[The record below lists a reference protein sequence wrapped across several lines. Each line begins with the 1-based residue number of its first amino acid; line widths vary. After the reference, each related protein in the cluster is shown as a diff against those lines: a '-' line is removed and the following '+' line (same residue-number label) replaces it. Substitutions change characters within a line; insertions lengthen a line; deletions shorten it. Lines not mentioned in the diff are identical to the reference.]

1 MGLFGSTLEIKDAF
15 SRTLNN
21 FIGQTSTANSNVN
34 NLTGSINHLNSATTG
49 LSNNTSKSLG
59 NINNSFTSANNN
71 IKNSSNSLFRD
82 LNNNVNSF
90 SSSMLGTIA
99 KVTAGWLSLKGAI
112 KGVSE
117 SLKAGMEY
125 QNASTFLQATY
136 GEAEGKEKFKFA
148 TDFANKTPFE
158 EGEISNGLARAK
170 ALGMKDDIK
179 SLNMYAD
186 IGSMAKITGT
196 GDFNSAIDAISDMQ
210 NGEFERIQTILGI
223 KKQNLEDYANEKGLA
238 KFTNKKGQITDKD
251 ALMTAFES
259 YLGDKGITGMTE
271 KFGKTMEGRIST
283 LKGNFKKTL
292 AEIAGI
298 GEDGTV
304 KEGSLFDNATKG
316 LEKLITSVNN
326 FAKSESFERIASGLG
341 KVGNALVNGLDYL
354 TQHPDTVSTLGKL
367 GIGLSGLKVAT
378 SLISPLANVT
388 KLIGGNGLTG
398 AVSLLGSKLPLVS
411 AGFLALGSIFNEN
424 GILNKGINNFVNN
437 LNNNKDGEKKDYV
450 GQFESGIGITGALV
464 QKGFAKLTG
473 NTEWDKSLDE
483 EIKGYYAE
491 SNEKSRKLN
500 SDYYKWYD
508 GKNTVDKTEWTT
520 VPDMFAKGE
529 ISNITNNTTTNTTGN
544 NKTEVNVN
552 IDSVRE
558 TADIDDIIN
567 QIATKINK
575 INNTRNPA
583 LN

>member
-99 KVTAGWLSLKGAI
+99 KVTTGWLSLKGAI
-112 KGVSE
+112 KGVTE
-117 SLKAGMEY
+117 SLKAGIEY

-136 GEAEGKEKFKFA
+136 GEQQGKEKFKFA

-158 EGEISNGLARAK
+158 EGEIANGLARAK
-170 ALGMKDDIK
+170 ALGMKDDTK

-210 NGEFERIQTILGI
+210 NSEFERIQTILGI

-251 ALMTAFES
+251 ALMEAFES

-424 GILNKGINNFVNN
+424 GILHKGINNFVNN

-450 GQFESGIGITGALV
+450 GQFEAGLGITGALV